1 MTVRQQWAVVLAVVL
16 VLGGG
21 LFAGTVL
28 LRDELFPLTIGS
40 KAPDFHALTIDGEP
54 RPKTLADYRGSVVL
68 LNIWATWCGP
78 CVVEMPS
85 IQRLHDRFGA
95 RGLKI
100 VAVSVDNPGT
110 QDGIR
115 AFRDKYGLTF
125 EILHDPTFRIKRI
138 YQTTGVPET
147 FIIAEDGTI
156 RRKYIGADDWDSE
169 ANQALIAAL
178 LGAPRPVT
186 GDTLAAGAS
195 PSAARPSP

>member
-115 AFRDKYGLTF
+115 AFRDKYGNLQADEFTAKVLSLALEF
-125 EILHDPTFRIKRI
+125 LHENQTPEKRL
-138 YQTTGVPET
+138 VK
-147 FIIAEDGTI
+147 A
-156 RRKYIGADDWDSE
+156 
-169 ANQALIAAL
+169 
-178 LGAPRPVT
+178 
-186 GDTLAAGAS
+186 
-195 PSAARPSP
+195 